1 MRRILLVALA
11 TITLTSV
18 TRGQE
23 PVASSGF
30 QAGSP
35 PGWTFTPSMG
45 VGETYDDNVS
55 LFDIHVATNENNDFV
70 TTYSP
75 AADLTYAGAH
85 TQFGMG
91 YTASFLDYQTFS
103 GFNRWAQRG
112 HVDLKRQESARLSW
126 AALANA
132 ESVPTTDAIN
142 FGGLPYR
149 RTGARAVNGRTS
161 VDYRFGARDTL
172 TGYGAFQVVDF
183 DRTVEN
189 GGFLEGGH
197 AIEGGAAFRH
207 QIDARLGLGAEYG
220 LRRALIAGDT
230 NAFFL
235 HSVQGAIDYALSPSW
250 SFSGLAGVVFL
261 QPSAVAE
268 GQTGPAVQVAFAH
281 TRNSLTLRTWYLR
294 SYTPS
299 FAFGGTVRTHEAG
312 FGLRS
317 PLFHSRHFYTEHS
330 ALFRDDQPLLTSD
343 PNSLPLRSLRTNSIF
358 GWAPQRYVRI
368 EAFYSRVQQSTLRA
382 GGEVNRNRIGIQ
394 IVTSKPMRF
403 Q

>member
-1 MRRILLVALA
+1 MRRIFLVALA
-11 TITLTSV
+11 TITLTAV

-35 PGWTFTPSMG
+35 PGWTFTPSIG
-45 VGETYDDNVS
+45 VAETYDDNVS
-55 LFDIHVATNENNDFV
+55 LFDVHIATNENNDFL

-75 AADLTYAGAH
+75 SADLNYSGAH

-91 YTASFLDYQTFS
+91 YTGSFQEYQTFS
-103 GFNRWAQRG
+103 TFNRWAQRG
-112 HVDLKRQESARLSW
+112 HVELKRQESARLSW
-126 AALANA
+126 AAQANA
-132 ESVPTTDAIN
+132 ESMPTTDSIN

-149 RTGARAVNGRTS
+149 RAGVRDAYGRS
-161 VDYRFGARDTL
+161 SIDYRFSARDMM

-189 GGFLEGGH
+189 GGVLEGGH
-197 AIEGGAAFRH
+197 AIEGGAVYRH

-230 NAFFL
+230 NPFFL
-235 HSVQGAIDYALSPSW
+235 HSVQGAIDYALSPNW

-261 QPSAVAE
+261 QPSAAAE
-268 GQTGPAVQVAFAH
+268 GQAGPAVQVTFAH
-281 TRNSLTLRTWYLR
+281 TRNSLALRTWYLR

-312 FGLRS
+312 FGIRS
-317 PLFHSRHFYTEHS
+317 PLFHSRNFYTEHS
-330 ALFRDDQPLLTSD
+330 AVFRDDQPLTTD
-343 PNSLPLRSLRTNSIF
+343 PDSLPLRSLRTNSIF
-358 GWAPQRYVRI
+358 GWSPQRWVRI
-368 EAFYSRVQQSTLRA
+368 EGFYSRVQQTALRP
-382 GGEVNRNRIGIQ
+382 GSEVNRNRIGIQ